1 MFKQKLTVFILIAIF
16 HLDSYGMKTMKEEDH
31 FKAAKERF
39 PKYFSVSEE
48 VINKLHKWI
57 DRQDI
62 PVPQTFQGIVK
73 FATVLRAFNLYKSIN
88 LLLENDHWEDAAIL
102 GRSLFELLLNLE
114 EVIRDEKTAEKRAE
128 KYLRYLHLSKLLHY
142 VNDKRYEIN
151 TGRTPKEEETRIAK
165 IEKDVR
171 IVFSEFVDK
180 RRVLG
185 WSNSW
190 CGKSVYKLTKDSGK
204 PIRLA
209 QYKLIYS
216 YFSEF
221 SHSNPL
227 ATMTTIDLGKT
238 TEEMEK
244 FKQNKEEIER
254 ASMARVLTLSI
265 TWLLEILFIGKSEIP
280 LFDIK
285 WNLKILRKIF
295 RFYGVEPPKFPDF

>member
-1 MFKQKLTVFILIAIF
+1 MVKQKLTVFILIAIF
-16 HLDSYGMKTMKEEDH
+16 HLGSFGMKTMKKEGR
-31 FKAAKERF
+31 FKSAKERF
-39 PKYFSVSEE
+39 PEYFRVSEE
-48 VINKLHKWI
+48 VISRLHEWI

-62 PVPQTFQGIVK
+62 PVPQTFLGIVK
-73 FATVLRAFNLYKSIN
+73 FAIVVRAFNLYKSIN

-114 EVIRDEKTAEKRAE
+114 EVVRDEQTAEIKAQ
-128 KYLRYLHLSKLLHY
+128 KYLRYQHLSKLLHY
-142 VNDKRYEIN
+142 INDKRYEIN
-151 TGRTPKEEETRIAK
+151 TGRTPKKEETRITE
-165 IEKDVR
+165 IEKNTR
-171 IVFSEFVDK
+171 IIFSEFVDK
-180 RRVLG
+180 RRTSE

-204 PIRLA
+204 PLRLA

-227 ATMTTIDLGKT
+227 ATMTTIDLSET

-244 FKQNKEEIER
+244 LKQNKEEIER

-285 WNLKILRKIF
+285 WNFKILRKIF
-295 RFYGVEPPKFPDF
+295 RFYGVEPPKIPDF